1 MKKKQVESASE
12 EEELLAEDSDA
23 SEDEELSAEES
34 EASGDEEDSEASGV
48 EEDSELDLA
57 ASSTESDEDDDDA
70 EEATPAPKSRAELI
84 DEQIHTKY
92 EQLRGTRLYVRFP
105 KKLPLDVEE
114 FNAKVKALHPL
125 VVKALKPRQKH
136 ARFCLVEFKTQ
147 KDRDQA
153 FEDLKASIKNDAE
166 FKGFYIS
173 LPKTDSEE
181 FVNELVT
188 RKQTSV
194 ENKRTKLLMKRAS
207 KKAQRGK
214 GNFTSSVV
222 ITNLPKTT
230 SVAQVRQLFAEAVD
244 IQIKPGKG
252 KFRDAS
258 AATVTLPTTHD
269 ARKAIK
275 QKLSLAGTELIL
287 RFNTQTKK
295 RKTKTKPQN
304 GKASPE
310 KKKSQEDKKIPAK
323 PKQQDKQKQQQEKSK
338 VEKGEAPKAK
348 KPVKSNAAQQKPV
361 KNAAQQKPKE
371 NLKRK
376 APSSN
381 GESLKLKT
389 PKKLKKLSA

>member
-12 EEELLAEDSDA
+12 EEEVLAEDSDA
-23 SEDEELSAEES
+23 SEDEDLSAEGS
-34 EASGDEEDSEASGV
+34 EASGDEEDSDATGD
-48 EEDSELDLA
+48 EEDSEADGDLDLA
-57 ASSTESDEDDDDA
+57 ASSTESDKSE
-70 EEATPAPKSRAELI
+70 EEAKPAPKSRAEII
-84 DEQIHTKY
+84 DEQIHSKY

-105 KKLPLDVEE
+105 KKLPLDVDE
-114 FNAKVKALHPL
+114 FNAKAKALHPL

-136 ARFCLVEFKTQ
+136 ARFCLVEFKSQ

-153 FEDLKASIKNDAE
+153 HEDLKSFIKNDAE

-173 LPKTDSEE
+173 LPKTDSDE
-181 FVNELVT
+181 FVNELVA

-194 ENKRTKLLMKRAS
+194 ENRRTKRLMKRAS
-207 KKAQRGK
+207 KKALQGK
-214 GNFTSSVV
+214 RNFTSSVV
-222 ITNLPKTT
+222 ITNLPKTA
-230 SVAQVRQLFAEAVD
+230 SVAQVRQLFTEAVD

-275 QKLSLAGTELIL
+275 QKLSLAGTELLL
-287 RFNTQTKK
+287 RFNTQTQTK
-295 RKTKTKPQN
+295 RKTKPKAKN
-304 GKASPE
+304 GKSSPE
-310 KKKSQEDKKIPAK
+310 KNGKSKSQGDKN
-323 PKQQDKQKQQQEKSK
+323 KQQDKQQQQKQQKPK
-338 VEKGEAPKAK
+338 IEKGEAPKAK
-348 KPVKSNAAQQKPV
+348 KPV

-376 APSSN
+376 APPSG

-389 PKKLKKLSA
+389 PKKMKKLSA

>member
-12 EEELLAEDSDA
+12 EEEVLAGDSDESQDEEVSAEGSDEKNSDA
-23 SEDEELSAEES
+23 S
-34 EASGDEEDSEASGV
+34 GD

-57 ASSTESDEDDDDA
+57 ASSTESDEDDD
-70 EEATPAPKSRAELI
+70 EEDEAKSAPKTRAELI
-84 DEQIHTKY
+84 DEQIHSKY

-105 KKLPLDVEE
+105 KKLPLDVDE

-125 VVKALKPRQKH
+125 VLKALKPRQKH
-136 ARFCLVEFKTQ
+136 ARFCLVEFKSQ
-147 KDRDQA
+147 QDRDQA
-153 FEDLKASIKNDAE
+153 HEDLKAAVKNDAE
-166 FKGFYIS
+166 YKGFYIS
-173 LPKTDSEE
+173 LPKTDSAE

-188 RKQTSV
+188 RKQNSV
-194 ENKRTKLLMKRAS
+194 ENRRTKRLMKRAS
-207 KKAQRGK
+207 KKALQGK
-214 GNFTSSVV
+214 RNFTSSVV
-222 ITNLPKTT
+222 ITNLPKTA

-275 QKLSLAGTELIL
+275 QKLSLAGTELLL
-287 RFNTQTKK
+287 RFNTQTK
-295 RKTKTKPQN
+295 RKTKPKAKN
-304 GKASPE
+304 GQSTPD
-310 KKKSQEDKKIPAK
+310 KKKQGDKKIPAK
-323 PKQQDKQKQQQEKSK
+323 PKQQQQKPK
-338 VEKGEAPKAK
+338 VEKGEAPK
-348 KPVKSNAAQQKPV
+348 V
-361 KNAAQQKPKE
+361 KNAAQPKPKE

-376 APSSN
+376 APPSN